1 MKGNV
6 QLMRTIN
13 FIIVIIYL
21 PIIAFFLWLWV
32 SIHVRKR
39 TLVRKITLNQGHI
52 RELNHESLL
61 KIGFKEREPK
71 PIIKEEDKYDEDG
84 LQSIDHKIDTF
95 GYSALSGNNYDED
108 GNICNPDIL
117 PNINEL

>member
-13 FIIVIIYL
+13 FIIVIIYI
-21 PIIAFFLWLWV
+21 PIIAFY
-32 SIHVRKR
+32 
-39 TLVRKITLNQGHI
+39 LVMKITLNKRHI
-52 RELNHESLL
+52 RKLKRESLL

-84 LQSIDHKIDTF
+84 
-95 GYSALSGNNYDED
+95 
-108 GNICNPDIL
+108 NICNPVFEIPEDIKNVFNL
-117 PNINEL
+117 MKNGRTVREIRKKF

>member
-21 PIIAFFLWLWV
+21 PIIAFFLV
-32 SIHVRKR
+32 K
-39 TLVRKITLNQGHI
+39 KITLNQGHI

-71 PIIKEEDKYDEDG
+71 PIINEEFRGSGFYYW
-84 LQSIDHKIDTF
+84 F
-95 GYSALSGNNYDED
+95 VCWRSAMMHTNN
-108 GNICNPDIL
+108 NNS
-117 PNINEL
+117 

>member
-21 PIIAFFLWLWV
+21 PIIAFFLV
-32 SIHVRKR
+32 KKI
-39 TLVRKITLNQGHI
+39 TLNQGHIVKKITLNQGHI

-71 PIIKEEDKYDEDG
+71 PIINEEFRG
-84 LQSIDHKIDTF
+84 
-95 GYSALSGNNYDED
+95 SGFYYWFVCWRSGHDAYKQQQFM
-108 GNICNPDIL
+108 IYCQISMSCNAH
-117 PNINEL
+117 EYH

>member
-21 PIIAFFLWLWV
+21 PIIAFFLV
-32 SIHVRKR
+32 K
-39 TLVRKITLNQGHI
+39 KITLNQGHI

-71 PIIKEEDKYDEDG
+71 PIINEEFRGSGFYYWFVCWRSGHDAYKQQ
-84 LQSIDHKIDTF
+84 LQHCFLHGHHSCHLCICTAFRGYKRAKTF
-95 GYSALSGNNYDED
+95 PY
-108 GNICNPDIL
+108 
-117 PNINEL
+117 